1 MAREV
6 GVRRRNAVF
15 GILLTPNDEVL
26 VVANRRSSGGVR
38 WSFPGGL
45 VDREETSLEALKR
58 EVEEDPS
65 LITPEWPH
73 HVYTTLVQFREGR
86 RDLDLNVEIYLSKN
100 WEGELDF
107 SSDPD
112 GLVVDGIF
120 ANISSIGDFFYDSDD
135 YISEPIMEWMFH
147 RWEDPVHFTYL
158 VEGKRP
164 ERTIRRTRYE
174 KLT

>member
-1 MAREV
+1 MDREV

-26 VVANRRSSGGVR
+26 VVANQRSSGGVR

-45 VDREETSLEALKR
+45 VDRGETSLEALKR
-58 EVEEDPS
+58 EVEEETS
-65 LITPEWPH
+65 LSIHEWPH
-73 HVYTTLVQFREGR
+73 HVYTTLVQFRGGR
-86 RDLDLNVEIYLSKN
+86 RDLDLNVEIYLTKN

-120 ANISSIGDFFYDSDD
+120 ANVSSIGDFFYDSPD
-135 YISEPIMEWMFH
+135 YISEPILEWVFH
-147 RWEDPVHFTYL
+147 QWEEPVHFTYL
-158 VEGKRP
+158 VEGNRS
-164 ERTIRRTRYE
+164 ERTIRRTHYE